1 MAVNGPKRRPS
12 PPANTTPRRRVCGV
26 GDRRDGTMTA
36 EHRVSRGRCR
46 GRSGLIPAIRIKWA
60 QNPDLTG
67 IEGVNRRKR
76 RSQNIRSK
84 PIIQNIGGTIPMRTV
99 KWITAVALVIGLVS
113 TLNAQDKKKAKIP
126 PGVEELAIG
135 AEAPAFHLM
144 GTDEQ
149 MHSLDDVKGEKGTLI
164 IYTCNHCPYVKAYED
179 RMVDLAKTYQPQ
191 GIGVAAIS
199 CNDADAYP
207 SDDFEAMQKRAKEK
221 GFPFPYLYDESQAV
235 ALEYG
240 PMVTPHIFLFDPE
253 LKLVYRG
260 RIDNSAKPA
269 EVEDHDLDDALTA
282 LVNGDDITV
291 TETTAFGCSIKWKPD
306 VLKTGKVAEAETP
319 AKKEKDG

>member
-1 MAVNGPKRRPS
+1 
-12 PPANTTPRRRVCGV
+12 
-26 GDRRDGTMTA
+26 
-36 EHRVSRGRCR
+36 
-46 GRSGLIPAIRIKWA
+46 
-60 QNPDLTG
+60 
-67 IEGVNRRKR
+67 
-76 RSQNIRSK
+76 
-84 PIIQNIGGTIPMRTV
+84 MRTV
-99 KWITAVALVIGLVS
+99 QWITAIALVIGLVS
-113 TLNAQDKKKAKIP
+113 TINAQDKKKAKIP

-135 AEAPAFHLM
+135 AEAPAFNLM

-179 RMVDLAKTYQPQ
+179 RVVDLAKTYQPQ

-269 EVEDHDLDDALTA
+269 EVEDRDLDNALTA
-282 LVNGDDITV
+282 LVNGEEIKV
-291 TETTAFGCSIKWKPD
+291 KETTAFGCSIKWKPE
-306 VLKTGKVAEAETP
+306 VLKTGKVAEAEKP
-319 AKKEKDG
+319 AKKETEG